1 MRRLILILSFFF
13 QAEDGIRDLYVTGVQ
28 TCALPIWSSW
38 LWRRWLQRFAQTA
51 EAISATT
58 KKTEKVRITA
68 EYLKSLPVE
77 EAVIA
82 AVFLAGRAFPAWEE
96 TTLQVGGAL
105 LWRAL
110 QEVAGDGDQEW
121 SAAYRRYGDL
131 GAAARD
137 VFAERRPQ
145 RSGAELTLSEVES
158 KFRQTAQARG
168 PAAKLAIVT

>member
-1 MRRLILILSFFF
+1 M
-13 QAEDGIRDLYVTGVQ
+13 
-28 TCALPIWSSW
+28 
-38 LWRRWLQRFAQTA
+38 QRFAQTA

-68 EYLKSLPVE
+68 EYLKSLLVE
-77 EAVIA
+77 EATIA

-110 QEVAGDGDQEW
+110 QEVAGGDDQEW

-137 VFAERRPQ
+137 VFAERPQ

-158 KFRQTAQARG
+158 KFRQMAQARG
-168 PAAKLAIVT
+168 PAAKLAIVTE

>member
-1 MRRLILILSFFF
+1 M
-13 QAEDGIRDLYVTGVQ
+13 
-28 TCALPIWSSW
+28 
-38 LWRRWLQRFAQTA
+38 QRFAHTA
-51 EAISATT
+51 EAIAATS

-110 QEVAGDGDQEW
+110 QGIGGGDDQEW
-121 SAAYRRYGDL
+121 SAAYRRYGDF

-137 VFAERRPQ
+137 VCAERH
-145 RSGAELTLSEVES
+145 S
-158 KFRQTAQARG
+158 ARAG
-168 PAAKLAIVT
+168 